1 MANWLPWKSQE
12 MMIMK
17 EKLRIMRNLDLAQ
30 DEVELSVLLGF
41 LVRVEILFLKDC
53 VNYGSNSL

>member
-1 MANWLPWKSQE
+1 MMVNWL
-12 MMIMK
+12 
-17 EKLRIMRNLDLAQ
+17 KLRILRNLDLAQ

-41 LVRVEILFLKDC
+41 LVRVEILFFKDC

>member
-1 MANWLPWKSQE
+1 MVNWL
-12 MMIMK
+12 
-17 EKLRIMRNLDLAQ
+17 KLRILRNVDLAQ

-53 VNYGSNSL
+53 VNYSSNSL